1 MLAPGDIRD
10 AELLDGIFR
19 QYEVQ
24 YVYHLAAYAAEGW
37 GGIFCKTK
45 KPRGLGELT
54 HTFIFSEPYRDRGLC
69 DCVLLFCC

>member
-1 MLAPGDIRD
+1 MTTSHPTWGFFMLAPGDIRD

-37 GGIFCKTK
+37 GGIFCRTK
-45 KPRGLGELT
+45 NRPALEN
-54 HTFIFSEPYRDRGLC
+54 
-69 DCVLLFCC
+69 

>member
-37 GGIFCKTK
+37 GEFFAKQK
-45 KPRGLGELT
+45 NRAALEN
-54 HTFIFSEPYRDRGLC
+54 
-69 DCVLLFCC
+69 